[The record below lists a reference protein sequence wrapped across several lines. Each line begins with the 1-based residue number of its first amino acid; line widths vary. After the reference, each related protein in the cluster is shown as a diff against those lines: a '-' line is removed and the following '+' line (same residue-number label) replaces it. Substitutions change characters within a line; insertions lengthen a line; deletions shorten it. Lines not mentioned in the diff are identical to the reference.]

1 MHTLMKQLFKKIGDV
16 AITLGT
22 TTRTLRF
29 YEEEGLIEPLR
40 TSKGTRLYSDDDMSR
55 LRVILLLVAA
65 DVPIQAIK
73 ELSTARSKSK
83 TGDDASQ
90 LVSRLLNNLRETV
103 VEKKNQ
109 YALLEREL
117 GITDKTIQQCF
128 GCSLRPTRDTCF
140 SCTVVPDFRRTFMVK
155 LIAEQNDTGSRA
167 GGR

>member
-1 MHTLMKQLFKKIGDV
+1 MKQPLKKIGDV

-22 TTRTLRF
+22 TTRALRF
-29 YEEEGLIEPLR
+29 YEEEGLIEPMR
-40 TSKGTRLYSDDDMSR
+40 TPKGTRLYSGDDVTR

-73 ELSTARSKSK
+73 ELSTTRSKSK
-83 TGDDASQ
+83 TGDAASR
-90 LVSRLLNNLRETV
+90 LVSRLLNKLRETV

-109 YALLEREL
+109 YVLLEREL
-117 GITDKTIQQCF
+117 GITDRLVQQCF

-140 SCTVVPDFRRTFMVK
+140 SCTVVPNFRRAFMVK